1 MFAGQE
7 PTGGAWRPLVELT
20 CMQAVCT
27 WGTGIVFGEQ
37 YSPQWKHG
45 MFNWLKTDGQEL
57 AGLAL
62 LGLGLW
68 WWWPPLCLMVLG
80 GLLLISVLFRH
91 GPEGK

>member
-1 MFAGQE
+1 MG
-7 PTGGAWRPLVELT
+7 
-20 CMQAVCT
+20 
-27 WGTGIVFGEQ
+27 
-37 YSPQWKHG
+37 
-45 MFNWLKTDGQEL
+45 NWLKTDGQEL

-80 GLLLISVLFRH
+80 VLLLISVLFRH